1 MSIRIDIDYIINL
14 SGQLDKFTKKG
25 DYTFNC
31 RCPICGDSQKSKSKA
46 RGYFYKKLDDMFYK
60 CHNCGYGSTVGNLI
74 KEIDPTLYKQYR
86 MERWTSGEN
95 GFSNYKKPTDEELYP
110 YDAPVFNKLNS
121 KHAVSINNLS
131 DDHIGKEYLSA
142 RKLPDISDF
151 YWCDDFAEY
160 VNDVLPNK
168 YPVLVDTVVGEGRI
182 LIPFYNRDKQL
193 THVQGR
199 AVSPEKHDI
208 RYVTLGFLE
217 EQPKVFGLDKVNL
230 NKRIYVV
237 EGPFDSLFLPNCIA
251 MGGGD
256 CNALSTVVPKE
267 KVVVVMDNEP
277 RNRDTIKRMEKY
289 MDLDYT
295 ITFFPDTI
303 KEKDINDMILRGID
317 QSEIVKII
325 NKNTYKGVGANLKLS
340 EWRKVR

>member
-1 MSIRIDIDYIINL
+1 MSIRIDINYIINL

-95 GFSNYKKPTDEELYP
+95 GFSNYKEPTDDELYP
-110 YDAPVFNKLNS
+110 YDAPVFDKLNS
-121 KHAVSINNLS
+121 RHAVPIDRQS
-131 DDHIGKEYLSA
+131 DDHIGKKYLLD

-160 VNDVLPNK
+160 VNDALPHK
-168 YPVLVDTVVGEGRI
+168 YPTLVDTVAGEGRI
-182 LIPFYNRDKQL
+182 LIPFYSGDKQL

-199 AVSPEKHDI
+199 SVSPERHNI
-208 RYVTLGFLE
+208 RYVTLSFVDN
-217 EQPKVFGLDKVNL
+217 QPKIFGL
-230 NKRIYVV
+230 NKLDLGKCIYVV

-256 CNALSTVVPKE
+256 CDLLSTVVPKE
-267 KVVVVMDNEP
+267 KVVIVMDNEP
-277 RNRDTIKRMEKY
+277 RNRDTIKRIQKY

-295 ITFFPDTI
+295 VSFFPETI
-303 KEKDINDMILRGID
+303 KEKDINDMILGGID
-317 QSEIVKII
+317 QIEIVKII
-325 NKNTYKGVGANLKLS
+325 NKNTYKGVGANYKLS
-340 EWRKVR
+340 EWRKIK

>member
-1 MSIRIDIDYIINL
+1 
-14 SGQLDKFTKKG
+14 
-25 DYTFNC
+25 
-31 RCPICGDSQKSKSKA
+31 
-46 RGYFYKKLDDMFYK
+46 MFYK
-60 CHNCGYGSTVGNLI
+60 CHNCGYGSSVGNLI

-121 KHAVSINNLS
+121 KHAVPI
-131 DDHIGKEYLSA
+131 DRQPDEHDGKKYLLG
-142 RKLPDISDF
+142 RQLPDVSDF

-160 VNDVLPNK
+160 VNDALPNK
-168 YPVLVDTVVGEGRI
+168 YPTLVDTVAGEGRI

-199 AVSPEKHDI
+199 SVSPERHNI

-217 EQPKVFGLDKVNL
+217 EQPKVFGLDKINL
-230 NKRIYVV
+230 NQRIYVV

-303 KEKDINDMILRGID
+303 KEKDINDMILNGID

-340 EWRKVR
+340 EWRKIR